1 MKKRLVSAAVT
12 VALFIGLIAGVNFK
26 ASDKKEIKH
35 FTAFFSVEG
44 DNIDPDND
52 IKQLIAEQ
60 IGAECEETWLVGQ
73 DKDDAINSLIATGE
87 YPDFVLGETA
97 LYEAD
102 ALIPIDEY
110 WDDYPNIKEYLSDE
124 QWEKLRQPD
133 GHIYWIPPFGISHGD
148 DVEMLHNGE
157 AFWIQTRV
165 LKWAGYPKITTIEQ
179 YFDLIESYVQANPT
193 MPDGTENIPF
203 TMLCDDWRYFC
214 LENVPQFLDGFPND
228 GSCMVDTETK
238 KVMDYNV
245 TDTAKRYFGK
255 LNEEFRKGIM
265 DPGAFNA
272 TYDQYLDKLSTGA
285 VLGMVDQWWQF
296 YYAIDPVFKKQNLAQ
311 LGCDYVPLPVTID
324 DGIHNR
330 WHTNRMAEI
339 DYSSGV
345 SITTSCKDIE
355 GAMKFISDLLEPD
368 IIRERFWGEEGKDYS
383 VDENGLFY
391 LTNEQAEKKSD
402 SSYRTAHMC
411 SYSYFP
417 RVEGMLDDGINAFS
431 MEYQPEEFYKNQP
444 ADIQECFDAYGV
456 ENYVELLGKND
467 APGSWYPMYSYS
479 DSIPTTSECGK
490 VKNNL
495 EAVKKRWLPQVI
507 MADDFD
513 AAWNQYMDEYNA
525 CNPQIYFDYLQQK
538 VNEN

>member
-1 MKKRLVSAAVT
+1 M
-12 VALFIGLIAGVNFK
+12 
-26 ASDKKEIKH
+26 
-35 FTAFFSVEG
+35 
-44 DNIDPDND
+44 
-52 IKQLIAEQ
+52 
-60 IGAECEETWLVGQ
+60 
-73 DKDDAINSLIATGE
+73 
-87 YPDFVLGETA
+87 
-97 LYEAD
+97 
-102 ALIPIDEY
+102 
-110 WDDYPNIKEYLSDE
+110 
-124 QWEKLRQPD
+124 
-133 GHIYWIPPFGISHGD
+133 
-148 DVEMLHNGE
+148 
-157 AFWIQTRV
+157 
-165 LKWAGYPKITTIEQ
+165 
-179 YFDLIESYVQANPT
+179 
-193 MPDGTENIPF
+193 
-203 TMLCDDWRYFC
+203 
-214 LENVPQFLDGFPND
+214 PQFLDGFPND

-255 LNEEFRKGIM
+255 LNEEFHKGIM

-431 MEYQPEEFYKNQP
+431 MEFQQDEFFKNQP
-444 ADIQECFDAYGV
+444 VDIQECFKAYGV
-456 ENYVELLGKND
+456 ENYVDMLGKNE

-495 EAVKKRWLPQVI
+495 EAVKKSWLPQVI

-513 AAWNQYMDEYNA
+513 AAWDQYMEEYNA

>member
-1 MKKRLVSAAVT
+1 MKKRIIAAVA
-12 VALFIGLIAGVNFK
+12 VFGLLGGILYFAYAQTAAQNNV
-26 ASDKKEIKH
+26 KH
-35 FTAFFSVEG
+35 FTAFFAVEG
-44 DNIDPDND
+44 ESIDQNND
-52 IKQLIAEQ
+52 IKKEIARLT
-60 IGAECEETWLVGQ
+60 GADCEELWLVGQ
-73 DKDDAINSLIATGE
+73 SKESALNSYIVSGE
-87 YPDFVLGETA
+87 YPDFISGDTS
-97 LYEAD
+97 LYEAG
-102 ALIPIDEY
+102 ALLPLDEY
-110 WDDYPNIKEYLSDE
+110 WENYPNIKNYLTEE
-124 QWEKLRQPD
+124 QWERFRRPD
-133 GHIYWIPPFGISHGD
+133 GHIYWIPQFGVTHGE
-148 DVEMLHNGE
+148 DVEVTHSGE

-165 LKWAGYPKITTIEQ
+165 LKWAGYPEIHTVDE
-179 YFDLIESYVQANPT
+179 YFDLIERYVAANPV
-193 MPDGTENIPF
+193 MEDGTPNIPF
-203 TMLCDDWRYFC
+203 TILCDDWRYFC

-255 LNEEFRKGIM
+255 LNEEFHKGIM
-265 DPGAFNA
+265 EPGAFNA

-296 YYAIDPVFKKQNLAQ
+296 YYVIDPVFKKQNLAQ

-391 LTNEQAEKKSD
+391 LTNEQAEKKND
-402 SSYRTAHMC
+402 SSYKAAHMC

-431 MEYQPEEFYKNQP
+431 MEFQQDEFFKNQP
-444 ADIQECFDAYGV
+444 VDIQECFKAYGV
-456 ENYVELLGKND
+456 ENYVDMLGKNE

-479 DSIPTTSECGK
+479 DSIPLTSECGK
-490 VKNNL
+490 VKNNIV
-495 EAVKKRWLPQVI
+495 AVKKIWLMILMLPGI
-507 MADDFD
+507 SIWRSTMPAIHR
-513 AAWNQYMDEYNA
+513 YILI
-525 CNPQIYFDYLQQK
+525 IYSK
-538 VNEN
+538 R

>member
-1 MKKRLVSAAVT
+1 MKKRIIAAVA
-12 VALFIGLIAGVNFK
+12 VFGLLGGILYFAYAQTAAQNNV
-26 ASDKKEIKH
+26 KH
-35 FTAFFSVEG
+35 FTAFFAVEG
-44 DNIDPDND
+44 ESIDQNND
-52 IKQLIAEQ
+52 IKKEIARLT
-60 IGAECEETWLVGQ
+60 GADCEELWLVGQ
-73 DKDDAINSLIATGE
+73 SKESALNSYIVSGE
-87 YPDFVLGETA
+87 YPDFISGDTS
-97 LYEAD
+97 LYEAG
-102 ALIPIDEY
+102 ALLPLDEY
-110 WDDYPNIKEYLSDE
+110 WENYPNIKNYLTEE
-124 QWEKLRQPD
+124 QWERFRRPD
-133 GHIYWIPPFGISHGD
+133 GHIYWIPQFGVTHGE
-148 DVEMLHNGE
+148 DVEVTHSGE

-165 LKWAGYPKITTIEQ
+165 LKWAGYPEIHTVDE
-179 YFDLIESYVQANPT
+179 YFDLIERYVAANPV
-193 MPDGTENIPF
+193 MEDGTPNIPF
-203 TMLCDDWRYFC
+203 TILCDDWRYFC

-245 TDTAKRYFGK
+245 TETAKRYFGK
-255 LNEEFRKGIM
+255 LNEEFHKGIM

-355 GAMKFISDLLEPD
+355 GAMKFVSDLLESD

-402 SSYRTAHMC
+402 SSYQTAHMC

-513 AAWNQYMDEYNA
+513 AAWDQYMEEYNA

>member
-1 MKKRLVSAAVT
+1 M
-12 VALFIGLIAGVNFK
+12 G
-26 ASDKKEIKH
+26 
-35 FTAFFSVEG
+35 
-44 DNIDPDND
+44 
-52 IKQLIAEQ
+52 
-60 IGAECEETWLVGQ
+60 
-73 DKDDAINSLIATGE
+73 
-87 YPDFVLGETA
+87 
-97 LYEAD
+97 
-102 ALIPIDEY
+102 
-110 WDDYPNIKEYLSDE
+110 
-124 QWEKLRQPD
+124 
-133 GHIYWIPPFGISHGD
+133 WIS
-148 DVEMLHNGE
+148 
-157 AFWIQTRV
+157 
-165 LKWAGYPKITTIEQ
+165 KITTIEQ

-255 LNEEFRKGIM
+255 LNEEFHKGIM

-355 GAMKFISDLLEPD
+355 GAMKFVSDLLESD

-402 SSYRTAHMC
+402 SSYQTAHMC

-513 AAWNQYMDEYNA
+513 AAWDQYMEEYNA